1 MKQTLQQ
8 QGDNDEGI
16 CIRGPKKG
24 TGIETDLASYCKAL
38 HRKSLDNLE
47 RYAMLIIFNA
57 YLNRVK
63 MYTDDHLAAPD
74 ECVTASFENWISE
87 VGFNSGILSILDDLS
102 FKEFED
108 VCSLNSRINRNC
120 KYQKP

>member
-1 MKQTLQQ
+1 MKQNILSTFTPRLQARKMKQTLQQ

-87 VGFNSGILSILDDLS
+87 VRVHDQSHIHI
-102 FKEFED
+102 D
-108 VCSLNSRINRNC
+108 VVFTLFI
-120 KYQKP
+120 